1 MLCQYLTCHTK
12 LFLWKYIMI
21 FHMKCESQRFSCK
34 KSIIFTFIEL
44 MKACEPSMNLLQH
57 KSGTYHEHII
67 SFDFRVLVVLYCH
80 LKATSK
86 KYRYVQQKVLMC
98 DFFIQPYV
106 GMSGLT
112 WTQSRDEDD
121 HCEDYHVFFSQ
132 IDSQLVSESKF
143 FIHVW
148 SVSPNS
154 WLTWLPK

>member
-1 MLCQYLTCHTK
+1 
-12 LFLWKYIMI
+12 MI

-44 MKACEPSMNLLQH
+44 MKACEPSMNLLRH
-57 KSGTYHEHII
+57 NSGTYHEHII
-67 SFDFRVLVVLYCH
+67 SFHFRVLVVLSCH
-80 LKATSK
+80 LKATSTK
-86 KYRYVQQKVLMC
+86 CRYVQQKVLMC
-98 DFFIQPYV
+98 DFFLYSR
-106 GMSGLT
+106 MSGLT
-112 WTQSRDEDD
+112 WTQSCDEDD

-132 IDSQLVSESKF
+132 IDSQSVSESKF

>member
-21 FHMKCESQRFSCK
+21 FHMKCESRRFSCK

-57 KSGTYHEHII
+57 NSGTYHEHII
-67 SFDFRVLVVLYCH
+67 SFDFRVLVVLSCH

-98 DFFIQPYV
+98 DFFYTAVCLGSPELNPVTKTITV
-106 GMSGLT
+106 KTTMS
-112 WTQSRDEDD
+112 SF
-121 HCEDYHVFFSQ
+121 H
-132 IDSQLVSESKF
+132 K
-143 FIHVW
+143 
-148 SVSPNS
+148 
-154 WLTWLPK
+154 

>member
-1 MLCQYLTCHTK
+1 
-12 LFLWKYIMI
+12 MI

-44 MKACEPSMNLLQH
+44 MKACEPSMNLLRH
-57 KSGTYHEHII
+57 NSGTYHEHII
-67 SFDFRVLVVLYCH
+67 SFDFRVLVVLSCH

-98 DFFIQPYV
+98 DFFFLYSR
-106 GMSGLT
+106 MSGLT

-132 IDSQLVSESKF
+132 IDSQSVSESKF

>member
-1 MLCQYLTCHTK
+1 
-12 LFLWKYIMI
+12 
-21 FHMKCESQRFSCK
+21 MKCESQRFSCK

-57 KSGTYHEHII
+57 NSGTYHEHII
-67 SFDFRVLVVLYCH
+67 SFHFRVLVVLSCH

-98 DFFIQPYV
+98 DFFLYSR
-106 GMSGLT
+106 MSGLT

-132 IDSQLVSESKF
+132 IDSQSVSESKF